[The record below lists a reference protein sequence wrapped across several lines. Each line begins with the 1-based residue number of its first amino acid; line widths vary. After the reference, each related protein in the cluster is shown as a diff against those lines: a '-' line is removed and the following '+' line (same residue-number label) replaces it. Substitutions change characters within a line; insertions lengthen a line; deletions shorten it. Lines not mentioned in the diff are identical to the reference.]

1 MTQAL
6 TSPDSATVGYQTRS
20 LTRALAILDAF
31 STGQQVLTI
40 KELHERLDLP
50 KPTISRLARELARGG
65 YLRNAGR
72 AYELGP
78 KTFELGSLF
87 IRQRRLDDLGQT
99 HLSALAAKTL
109 QTASLALLA
118 GTDMI
123 HVIVAPSPH
132 PIQHVT
138 EVGSRAEAHAT
149 GLGKALLAA
158 LPEEDVPALLGSKPL
173 TRLTVNT
180 IGDVETLM
188 EELSRI
194 RERGFALNNEETAIG
209 LKCVAVAA
217 DLPAVGSAAVSVS
230 GPAADYTDERIPIFV
245 EEVKATVA
253 ALEDALG
260 RGRDYPHRLDA
271 STAIRD

>member
-1 MTQAL
+1 
-6 TSPDSATVGYQTRS
+6 
-20 LTRALAILDAF
+20 
-31 STGQQVLTI
+31 
-40 KELHERLDLP
+40 
-50 KPTISRLARELARGG
+50 
-65 YLRNAGR
+65 
-72 AYELGP
+72 
-78 KTFELGSLF
+78 
-87 IRQRRLDDLGQT
+87 
-99 HLSALAAKTL
+99 
-109 QTASLALLA
+109 
-118 GTDMI
+118 MI

-194 RERGFALNNEETAIG
+194 RERGFAFNNEETAIG

>member
-194 RERGFALNNEETAIG
+194 RERGFAFNNEETAIG